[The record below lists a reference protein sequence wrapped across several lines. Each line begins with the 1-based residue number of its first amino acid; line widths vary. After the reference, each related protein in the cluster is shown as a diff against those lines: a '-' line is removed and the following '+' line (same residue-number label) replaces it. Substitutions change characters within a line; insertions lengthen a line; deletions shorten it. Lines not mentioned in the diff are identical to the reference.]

1 MSQFIYL
8 IFFSCIMVI
17 PQNDTFLYY
26 KQNQMSLCYLVL
38 QIASSLQFGIIGS
51 LENDANKT
59 FVQ

>member
-1 MSQFIYL
+1 
-8 IFFSCIMVI
+8 MVI

-51 LENDANKT
+51 LENDVNKT